1 LYDPDAF
8 VTIDQLS
15 NVKPGDQPNDMSS
28 AIPNIPSLPPAPPW
42 PWKNMGIW
50 RLMTWMMTGNRQKS
64 EAEVTCL
71 VHEVIQSDN
80 FDHHHFD
87 GFNARTQMKHFD
99 KSEDVADEHNAGL
112 KQDGWKESS
121 VDISVPTRER
131 NPDGNGQNFTI
142 SGLFH
147 CTLTDVIHAVFTETA
162 AKWFHLTPFRRIW
175 RSPITGQEQ
184 CLYDELYTSDA
195 WIRAHDELQK
205 QRQDGGCNLERII
218 AGLMFWSDATH
229 LAQFGNASA
238 WPVYLFFGNQSKY
251 AQATPNSGPCH
262 PIAFIPT
269 ISLIYGI
276 VPFKFSLMF
285 TAQSA
290 PRNCSSIRIWDCK

>member
-1 LYDPDAF
+1 
-8 VTIDQLS
+8 
-15 NVKPGDQPNDMSS
+15 
-28 AIPNIPSLPPAPPW
+28 
-42 PWKNMGIW
+42 MGIW

-121 VDISVPTRER
+121 VDISVPTQER

-184 CLYDELYTSDA
+184 RLYDELYTSDA

-205 QRQDGGCNLERII
+205 
-218 AGLMFWSDATH
+218 
-229 LAQFGNASA
+229 
-238 WPVYLFFGNQSKY
+238 
-251 AQATPNSGPCH
+251 
-262 PIAFIPT
+262 
-269 ISLIYGI
+269 
-276 VPFKFSLMF
+276 
-285 TAQSA
+285 
-290 PRNCSSIRIWDCK
+290 